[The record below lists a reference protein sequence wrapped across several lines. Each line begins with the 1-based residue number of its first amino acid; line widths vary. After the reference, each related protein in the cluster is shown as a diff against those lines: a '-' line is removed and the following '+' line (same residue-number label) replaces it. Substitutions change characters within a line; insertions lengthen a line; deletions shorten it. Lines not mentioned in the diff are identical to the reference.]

1 MKISKAAAVLL
12 FLSLLIP
19 QSSPAQQ
26 ADSLKEKLK
35 TAALDMMKSSGPCAF
50 ITIDQ
55 QGRPAA
61 RMMDTFAPDDNF
73 VVWLGTNPRSR
84 KVKEIKRNASVCLY
98 YSNPAIPGYVMLQG
112 RAVLVNEAKEKDQ
125 RWKPGWEAFYKSRDK
140 DYILIK
146 VIPSRLEVVNY
157 KLNIT
162 GNPVTWE
169 APFTTF

>member
-1 MKISKAAAVLL
+1 MKSTRIVVVLL
-12 FLSLLIP
+12 LSVLIP
-19 QSSPAQQ
+19 HFSPAQT
-26 ADSLKEKLK
+26 ADSTRVKLK
-35 TAALDMMKSSGPCAF
+35 TAALDMMKSAGLCSF

-61 RMMDTFAPDDNF
+61 RMMDAFPPDSSF

-84 KVKEIKRNASVCLY
+84 KVKEIKKNPSVCLY
-98 YSNPAIPGYVMLQG
+98 YANPTIPGYVMLQG
-112 RAVLVNEAKEKDQ
+112 KAVLVNDPKEKEK
-125 RWKPGWEAFYKSRDK
+125 RWKPGWEEFYKSRDK

-157 KLNIT
+157 KLGMT

-169 APFTTF
+169 APFTDF

>member
-1 MKISKAAAVLL
+1 MKTYRFAVVLI
-12 FLSLLIP
+12 LSVLTLH
-19 QSSPAQQ
+19 SSPAQP
-26 ADSLKEKLK
+26 ADSSKIKLK
-35 TAALDMMKSSGPCAF
+35 AAALDMMKSAGYCAL

-61 RMMDTFAPDDNF
+61 RMMDPFAPDDNL

-98 YSNPAIPGYVMLQG
+98 YANPAIPGYVMLQG
-112 RAVLVNEAKEKDQ
+112 KAVLVNDTKEKDR

-146 VIPSRLEVVNY
+146 VIPARLEVVNY
-157 KLNIT
+157 KLNIL